1 MQLRAVQFWITW
13 AWKYICNFKVQVVI
27 WEILRAC
34 YYSAWV
40 ETRRKK
46 KINKNLRQQEVFLYA
61 AHPFPLR
68 IIKDGQIFYNSGT
81 CKKRFVHE
89 TRCRPPMISDNT
101 LRLCHAHSSTDG
113 LEVTAIYTGK
123 YLELNALRLGLK
135 NISISNKLDNGQEEK
150 IIFLP
155 LFGMACTFTLYFS
168 FSYKII

>member
-1 MQLRAVQFWITW
+1 MLVITQLESKRVG
-13 AWKYICNFKVQVVI
+13 
-27 WEILRAC
+27 
-34 YYSAWV
+34 
-40 ETRRKK
+40 K

-89 TRCRPPMISDNT
+89 TRCRPPIISDNT
-101 LRLCHAHSSTDG
+101 VRLCHAHSSTDG

-150 IIFLP
+150 IIFVP
-155 LFGMACTFTLYFS
+155 LFGMACNLLPLRRS
-168 FSYKII
+168 FSVLSTACLWIKFLLFSISQDSQ